1 MWYVVAQGHVLL
13 KYLKHSKHKWPIRPI
28 MQNAKKA
35 NFLILSFLYTFVLSA
50 LFFANTA
57 GG

>member
-1 MWYVVAQGHVLL
+1 
-13 KYLKHSKHKWPIRPI
+13 

-50 LFFANTA
+50 LIFANTA